1 MAFLSPL
8 IALTV
13 NVVWSMFDVFAEPE
27 CRRATHV
34 CFCHSRL
41 QLLRVSKP
49 GCSDHLP
56 KPTHHKNGSA
66 WARIPRSHCRTMR
79 FVCGERESHSIWP
92 SKEQMGVKGKRT
104 WIDAGRN
111 EVLRE
116 ELGGIDGNSRALLI
130 AQGNRCRKNEGG
142 GVDCRS
148 IIHNRCVPEGGLEPP
163 RPCGH

>member
-79 FVCGERESHSIWP
+79 FVCGERESHSMWP
-92 SKEQMGVKGKRT
+92 SKEQKGVKGKEPGLTRVEMRFSGKNG
-104 WIDAGRN
+104 A
-111 EVLRE
+111 
-116 ELGGIDGNSRALLI
+116 ELTGNSRSLHTSS
-130 AQGNRCRKNEGG
+130 GNRCRKKEGG
-142 GVDCRS
+142 G
-148 IIHNRCVPEGGLEPP
+148 
-163 RPCGH
+163 